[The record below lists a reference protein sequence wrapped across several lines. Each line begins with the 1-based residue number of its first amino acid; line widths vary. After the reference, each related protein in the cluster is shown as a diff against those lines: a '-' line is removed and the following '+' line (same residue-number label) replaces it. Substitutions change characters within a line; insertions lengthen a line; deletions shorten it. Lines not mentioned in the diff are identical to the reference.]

1 MNLDNREGHYDLV
14 LGRTID
20 MDDSSKPQT
29 INLAKKKYDAN
40 GEVEEESEEG
50 E

>member
-1 MNLDNREGHYDLV
+1 
-14 LGRTID
+14 

-40 GEVEEESEEG
+40 GEVEEENESDG